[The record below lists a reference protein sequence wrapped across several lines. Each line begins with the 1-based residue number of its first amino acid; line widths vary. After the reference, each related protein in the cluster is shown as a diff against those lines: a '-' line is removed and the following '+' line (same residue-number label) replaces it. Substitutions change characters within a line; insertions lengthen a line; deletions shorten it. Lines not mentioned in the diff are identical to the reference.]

1 MQVEEENRALARFF
15 FEFGNERFRAVI
27 GVDEVGRGCLFGPV
41 TVGAVFVS
49 EPDWLNLGREPWF
62 TTVTDSKMLSAKK
75 REALAP
81 LLRARLP
88 HAVSHISVRYIDT
101 YNINRAVQFGI
112 YRAVQRLITNV
123 GITPGECRVIVDG
136 NYRFLYP
143 GLRMQKI
150 MPRVDAEIKAD
161 LKYFPVSAASI
172 IAKVERDAMISR
184 AAQRFPGYGLEAHA
198 GYGTEQHREAIMR
211 LGQSRFHR
219 KSFKLR
225 IG

>member
-1 MQVEEENRALARFF
+1 LQFEDESRALARFF
-15 FEFGNERFRAVI
+15 FEYGDSRYRAVI

-41 TVGAVFVS
+41 TVGAVLIS
-49 EPDWLNLGREPWF
+49 ERDWERLGHETWYS
-62 TTVTDSKMLSAKK
+62 TVTDSKKLSAKK
-75 REALAP
+75 RETLAP
-81 LLRARLP
+81 LLRARVP
-88 HAVSHISVRYIDT
+88 HAVSHVSVKYIDT

-112 YRAVQRLITNV
+112 YRAVQRLLAAVSIAAA
-123 GITPGECRVIVDG
+123 ECRVIVDG

-143 GLRMQKI
+143 GLRMQKL

-198 GYGTEQHREAIMR
+198 GYGTQQHREAIRR

-225 IG
+225 NG